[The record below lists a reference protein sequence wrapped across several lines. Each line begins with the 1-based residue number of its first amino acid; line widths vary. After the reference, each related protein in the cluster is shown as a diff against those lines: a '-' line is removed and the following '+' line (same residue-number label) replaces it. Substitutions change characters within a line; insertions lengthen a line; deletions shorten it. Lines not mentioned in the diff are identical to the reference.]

1 MSNLSMN
8 MVLSCCLQRNKACGL
23 EECFPVSNHDVLS
36 RRASC
41 ASADLVQD
49 GDIIPSISQKIHDC
63 TSEERRPSTFSGN
76 PVFFWKEYSTRK
88 APLKSPRWS
97 KLKHRDRVP
106 GATFHCISVQ
116 YGMKQVMT
124 A

>member
-1 MSNLSMN
+1 MN

-23 EECFPVSNHDVLS
+23 EECFPVSSHDVLS

-63 TSEERRPSTFSGN
+63 TSEERRPSTFPETLCFSGKN
-76 PVFFWKEYSTRK
+76 TLLERR
-88 APLKSPRWS
+88 L
-97 KLKHRDRVP
+97 
-106 GATFHCISVQ
+106 
-116 YGMKQVMT
+116 
-124 A
+124 